1 MKLKTFIE
9 LYGPDLLS
17 KINLINDT
25 NGVKKTH
32 VDTIPSVIK
41 DLDEVITLQ
50 SQASKSI
57 LSSNEPNSQNFKD
70 TFSYQADKSI
80 INSDKKLVI
89 ESNTDLKEW
98 PSDSQIPK
106 QKEMIFSNDKLSS
119 HRFRKSQSP
128 QEFSNEDNSKLIY
141 SPTSQLDNT
150 NRDQNY
156 TETTQQHNTF
166 MKQIIKD
173 AGIEISDDG
182 KKIENV

>member
-1 MKLKTFIE
+1 MIPRTNLKKLPRQIYNPRSSNSIIEQQRDLIREFLKINKMKLKTFIE

-57 LSSNEPNSQNFKD
+57 LSSNEPNSQNLKD

-89 ESNTDLKEW
+89 ESNTDLKE
-98 PSDSQIPK
+98 
-106 QKEMIFSNDKLSS
+106 
-119 HRFRKSQSP
+119 
-128 QEFSNEDNSKLIY
+128 
-141 SPTSQLDNT
+141 
-150 NRDQNY
+150 
-156 TETTQQHNTF
+156 
-166 MKQIIKD
+166 
-173 AGIEISDDG
+173 
-182 KKIENV
+182 

>member
-1 MKLKTFIE
+1 MFRHVLAKSSSHNQTSKEIHHIMIPRTNLKKLPRQIYNPRSSNSIIEQQRDLIREFLKINKMKLKTFIE

-89 ESNTDLKEW
+89 ESNTDLKE
-98 PSDSQIPK
+98 
-106 QKEMIFSNDKLSS
+106 
-119 HRFRKSQSP
+119 
-128 QEFSNEDNSKLIY
+128 
-141 SPTSQLDNT
+141 
-150 NRDQNY
+150 
-156 TETTQQHNTF
+156 
-166 MKQIIKD
+166 
-173 AGIEISDDG
+173 
-182 KKIENV
+182 